1 MRICIDTLGSSSIF
15 QRFAFIYAPECG
27 EISEHGYHIH
37 MAETWRLRNTNDKFK
52 DNGITASIGANT
64 GWKEKHILLAGA
76 LLVTQR
82 AHVHNEVELGSVARN
97 GGLVR

>member
-1 MRICIDTLGSSSIF
+1 MRIFIDTLGSSSIF

-64 GWKEKHILLAGA
+64 GWKGKHILLAGHSW
-76 LLVTQR
+76 LRKEPMSIMKL
-82 AHVHNEVELGSVARN
+82 SWARS
-97 GGLVR
+97 LEMVV